1 MSQQEAGLLGTPQPP
16 TEPQGPVRELLPG
29 RRTELGP
36 RGMLVN
42 RTLPHRD
49 RRMVGAWCFTDHFG
63 PQDVADGPGMRVPPH
78 PHTGLQTVTWLLSGE
93 VLHRDSLG
101 SAQAIHP
108 GQLNLMTAGRGIAHA
123 EESQPRRAP
132 VLHGGQL
139 WVALPGVDR
148 HTAPAF
154 EHHDRLPVL
163 QDGGVGV
170 TVLVGELAGMR
181 SPATTFSPLVGAQ
194 IALEPLTTAQLPL
207 DPRFEHAAL
216 VVTGSA
222 EVDGLRVSPGPLL
235 YLGAGRDG
243 LTVRSEVGTTLLL
256 LGGEPFAERLVMW
269 WNLIGA
275 DHEEI
280 VAARQDWAAGRR
292 FGVVPGFDG
301 DPLPAPAMPTTP
313 LRARGRVR

>member
-1 MSQQEAGLLGTPQPP
+1 M
-16 TEPQGPVRELLPG
+16 
-29 RRTELGP
+29 
-36 RGMLVN
+36 
-42 RTLPHRD
+42 H
-49 RRMVGAWCFTDHFG
+49 
-63 PQDVADGPGMRVPPH
+63 VPPH

-93 VLHRDSLG
+93 VLHQDSLG
-101 SAQAIHP
+101 SSQMIRP
-108 GQLNLMTAGRGIAHA
+108 GQLNLMTAGHGIAHA
-123 EESQPRRAP
+123 EQSPPRRAS
-132 VLHGGQL
+132 VLHGVQL
-139 WVALPGVDR
+139 WVALPGAHR

-170 TVLVGELAGMR
+170 SVLVGELAGMR

-194 IALEPLTTAQLPL
+194 IALGARITAQLPL
-207 DPRFEHAAL
+207 DPGFEHAAL
-216 VVTGSA
+216 VLSGSA
-222 EVDGLRVSPGPLL
+222 EVGGLPVAPGPLL
-235 YLGAGRDG
+235 YLGDGRHG

-280 VAARQDWAAGRR
+280 VAVRQDWAAGGGR
-292 FGVVPGFDG
+292 FGVVPGFGG